1 MSDSIKSAWIRFQ
14 IWVNVHHVAKPATAD
29 QRKAF
34 RLFLAKRYEELSE
47 AYRTE
52 ILPGITALIPR
63 TDEQKALQGAFK
75 RTEVYR
81 ALETYEPSYPY
92 PTQTAKELQEGLP
105 TFYQFLKARKDIL
118 AFCSPHSTSL
128 GDLLAALKSRDAPK
142 EEISYVEYLLD
153 SVRAFEATLAKE
165 MPAWEEELVKLE
177 AAQKARIA
185 ASRQQFNMGPAW
197 VGAWLFADA
206 GGQGEPALWVK
217 QSASGTI
224 ADVTCGYQRHT
235 FVEDAR
241 DDTYNSVSKDPRDRR
256 ALVPNEVL
264 AMYRLRP
271 LIGSENVVHIRNWRA
286 NDKDNDKYRVY
297 MEFCPH
303 GDLNQFAEWYLT
315 QLALKPD
322 ESVEQYADRRSE
334 FHRRT
339 RDEID
344 RPFVAELF
352 IWHTFECLAIAG
364 LLMEQ
369 GSRQAD
375 PINAWRLI
383 LHLDW
388 KSGNIFLGTPSVG
401 RFEGYPTPKV
411 GDFGLCR
418 MIPRND
424 ETRTGYYCCPTGTRF
439 NRSAEQSGHI
449 YENETEVRRPDTKT
463 NVWGVGIV
471 LWSIMELEEGD
482 HRLEY
487 GDEGSSGHEGDPE
500 LVQEPTFR
508 NRVQQ
513 RYSKDLRDLI
523 SRCLRYEQA
532 DRPTFRQILRQIRR
546 HADGTSA
553 ADHAGGLR
561 AAPKDS
567 SLWLEDRH
575 LLDHKADGWPLQTSL
590 QGLAKLPA
598 GLARPPSPPTE
609 DDSDSEQD
617 PPGDPNPPISAEK
630 RSRDATTAPSPLPK
644 GKPKRLK
651 PSPPPAEEDDEP
663 PRVPGRLKL
672 KNTAAKDKA
681 GQQVMDPAARKR
693 STATQ
698 APDGDGAKSGGRK
711 RKSAD
716 DDRTEAAETP
726 RRRGLRQ
733 RGAKRTG

>member
-224 ADVTCGYQRHT
+224 AD
-235 FVEDAR
+235 DAR

-401 RFEGYPTPKV
+401 RFEGYPTPK
-411 GDFGLCR
+411 
-418 MIPRND
+418 
-424 ETRTGYYCCPTGTRF
+424 
-439 NRSAEQSGHI
+439 
-449 YENETEVRRPDTKT
+449 
-463 NVWGVGIV
+463 VWGVGIV